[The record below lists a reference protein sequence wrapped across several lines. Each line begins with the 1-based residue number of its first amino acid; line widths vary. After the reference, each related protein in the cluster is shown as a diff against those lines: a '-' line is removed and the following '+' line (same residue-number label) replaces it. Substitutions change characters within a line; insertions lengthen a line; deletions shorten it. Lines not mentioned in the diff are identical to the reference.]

1 MGKNR
6 HNDLLLKQQFQK
18 GFQRQHSASVAQ
30 GAYAMCKVIYD
41 KAVDASKTAEER
53 IDWIAHFCG
62 KLLESATGGVREE

>member
-41 KAVDASKTAEER
+41 KAVDASKTAENALIGLR
-53 IDWIAHFCG
+53 TFAVNC
-62 KLLESATGGVREE
+62 LSLQLVA